1 MGSALHLGG
10 RKKKESDNKQGRTAK
25 SILCDAPE
33 TWKTDDPL
41 SIPRFLPPSTS
52 LHLNDLTPCRKLVC
66 AECISTAIRASDGP
80 SCSNIHPITPTT
92 FTPASD
98 VALEVCCCFA
108 PPAQQEHHDSIL
120 AHSRAGPLQS
130 PPTSAE
136 SAKVV
141 QRLLH
146 TPSTESQPVI
156 QLARS
161 SIDIKNIIPLSLVRV
176 NSPRVSS
183 SNASRW
189 TIKRKSSQMSSV
201 REFISSGS

>member
-1 MGSALHLGG
+1 M
-10 RKKKESDNKQGRTAK
+10 
-25 SILCDAPE
+25 
-33 TWKTDDPL
+33 
-41 SIPRFLPPSTS
+41 
-52 LHLNDLTPCRKLVC
+52 C

-189 TIKRKSSQMSSV
+189 TIKIKSSQMSSV